1 MKDLG
6 KFEKLGD
13 LWIRILNELYI
24 NGKDE
29 IYTDNPGEDYEVK
42 ELIGLTA
49 EVENA
54 VLPDDIIEK
63 YKVQE
68 EYDWMV
74 RNFTVQEEVEKLN
87 NQNSYASRLY
97 SYMGQKDQVKWLV
110 EKLKK
115 NPKTRSAALTMFEPI
130 TDEWYIPCVS
140 LLDFQEENG
149 SLNMT
154 AYCRALD
161 FGRKAYINLVML
173 WIILNNIS
181 EAVDKPCGKLVLI
194 VKSAHYYIRD
204 IKKIETIL
212 KSEGIIAK

>member
-1 MKDLG
+1 MHDLG
-6 KFEKLGD
+6 KFEKLGE
-13 LWIRILNELYI
+13 LWIRILNELYT
-24 NGKDE
+24 NGKNE
-29 IYTDNPGEDYEVK
+29 IYTDNPGEEYEVK
-42 ELIGLTA
+42 ELMGLTA
-49 EVENA
+49 EIKDA
-54 VLPDDIIEK
+54 VLPDDIIER

-97 SYMGQKDQVKWLV
+97 SYMGKKDQVKWLI
-110 EKLKK
+110 EKLKQ
-115 NPKTRSAALTMFEPI
+115 NPKTRSATLTMFEPL

-149 SLNMT
+149 KLNMT

-161 FGRKAYINLVML
+161 FGCKAYINLVML

-181 EAVDKPCGKLVLI
+181 KDVDMPCGKLVLVI
-194 VKSAHYYIRD
+194 KSAHYYLRD
-204 IKKIETIL
+204 KDKVENIL
-212 KSEGIIAK
+212 KLEKLLD

>member
-87 NQNSYASRLY
+87 NQNSYAS
-97 SYMGQKDQVKWLV
+97 
-110 EKLKK
+110 
-115 NPKTRSAALTMFEPI
+115 
-130 TDEWYIPCVS
+130 
-140 LLDFQEENG
+140 
-149 SLNMT
+149 
-154 AYCRALD
+154 
-161 FGRKAYINLVML
+161 
-173 WIILNNIS
+173 
-181 EAVDKPCGKLVLI
+181 
-194 VKSAHYYIRD
+194 
-204 IKKIETIL
+204 
-212 KSEGIIAK
+212 